1 MELSDNSI
9 ENPIIRKRY
18 LVISLLLCLLGG
30 ALALY
35 ATNLTIQLAKHEAVS
50 SSICNFNEW
59 ISCDAVLSTKY
70 ATMFGIPVAWLGFL
84 FYLWS
89 ALTLSTALIRKDN
102 ERSIASSS
110 AVLLGA
116 ALAVLFSIFK
126 AVQLIIIEKLC
137 PVCVGMYIVNISLFL
152 LLVPALNLSYRS
164 SGSYLLSY
172 LKSILGIKS
181 NLGFSPKP
189 VLYSLAVVWMFS
201 IGYVGINQY
210 EKNIPELKAKEKPF
224 NMKDALEE
232 HFKQDKVNVQIDPK
246 APEKGNPNAKVSIVE
261 FADFQCPA
269 CKDFYDSMKTIF
281 PEIKNETKFYFMNY
295 PLDQKINHYMD
306 HPLHKYS
313 GLAACAGI
321 CAQEEGDFWDYY
333 DELFENQKD
342 INREFLLDLAV
353 KHGWD
358 KDKFNERMD
367 AKDVIARVKSDIEA
381 GEEVNLEGTPYLFVN
396 GRRVK
401 YWYRPDFIK
410 AVIKEE
416 LKQTKKEYALQ

>member
-1 MELSDNSI
+1 MELSNNSI
-9 ENPIIRKRY
+9 ENPVIRKRY
-18 LVISLLLCLLGG
+18 LAISLLLCLIGG

-50 SSICNFNEW
+50 SGICNFNEW

-89 ALTLSTALIRKDN
+89 FFILTAALFRKDV
-102 ERSIASSS
+102 EKVKGSAGVVLVGAS
-110 AVLLGA
+110 G
-116 ALAVLFSIFK
+116 AVLFSVFK
-126 AVQLIIIEKLC
+126 AVQLIILKVLC
-137 PVCVGMYIVNISLFL
+137 PVCVGMYLVNISLILF
-152 LLVPALNLSYRS
+152 LVPAVGFSYRNI
-164 SGSYLLSY
+164 GRFIIDYT
-172 LKSILGIKS
+172 KSIFGLRS
-181 NLGFSPKP
+181 NLGFTPKP
-189 VLYSLAVVWMFS
+189 VLYSIAAVWMFS
-201 IGYVGINQY
+201 LGYVGIKQY
-210 EKNIPELKAKEKPF
+210 EKNIPELKAAEKPF
-224 NMKDALEE
+224 NMKEALEE
-232 HFKQDKVNVQIDPK
+232 HFKQDKVNVQIDPQ
-246 APEKGNPNAKVSIVE
+246 APVKGNPNAKVSIVE
-261 FADFQCPA
+261 FADFECPA
-269 CKDFYDSMKTIF
+269 CKELYDSMKTIF
-281 PEIKNETKFYFMNY
+281 PEIKNKTKFYFMNY
-295 PLDQKINHYMD
+295 PLDQSINHYMK
-306 HPLHKYS
+306 HKLHEYS

-321 CAQEEGDFWDYY
+321 CAQEEGDFWSYY

-358 KDKFNERMD
+358 KEKFNERMD

-381 GEEVNLEGTPYLFVN
+381 GEAVNLEGTPYLFVN

-401 YWYRPDFIK
+401 YWFRSDFIK